1 MGRGEEKWEQNR
13 DKRDRMI
20 DWREIISFS
29 DTVVIL
35 CYAGLDAEGEGGCS
49 SHTEGCDGS
58 TGMTLP
64 SGRQRVES
72 RRTV

>member
-1 MGRGEEKWEQNR
+1 MITESLN
-13 DKRDRMI
+13 RDRMI

-29 DTVVIL
+29 DTVIIL
-35 CYAGLDAEGEGGCS
+35 CCAGLDAEGEGGCS

-64 SGRQRVES
+64 SGRQTRRV
-72 RRTV
+72 T